1 MGTPLQQLQQTMTAQ
16 EFAQHYALECEEPLP
31 AAQWSMAAALLA
43 ATANGPLQQ
52 PEPGRLWCAG
62 DFMPALWQ
70 QASPAPEIAPV
81 QTVDEIMAAARAAG
95 MVQ

>member
-1 MGTPLQQLQQTMTAQ
+1 MTAQ

-43 ATANGPLQQ
+43 ATANGPLKS
-52 PEPGRLWCAG
+52 PAPGRLWHAG

-70 QASPAPEIAPV
+70 QANPAPEIAPV